1 MYTGEPVSLGGGSM
15 TKQDILHRFT
25 RILSDLL
32 DDESVALTMET
43 RREDVAGWDSFNYV
57 NFIAAAEIELGVK
70 FSVADVESFENVG
83 AVVNQTEKL
92 LAQQLRTD
100 AHN

>member
-1 MYTGEPVSLGGGSM
+1 M
-15 TKQDILHRFT
+15 TKQDILRSFT

-57 NFIAAAEIELGVK
+57 NFIAAVEIELGLK
-70 FSVADVESFENVG
+70 FSVADVESFEDVG
-83 AVVNQTEKL
+83 AIVSRTEKI
-92 LAQQLRTD
+92 LAQHSRSG
-100 AHN
+100 ARA

>member
-1 MYTGEPVSLGGGSM
+1 M
-15 TKQDILHRFT
+15 TKQDILRSFT

-57 NFIAAAEIELGVK
+57 NFIAAVEIELGLK
-70 FSVADVESFENVG
+70 FSVADVESFEDVG
-83 AVVNQTEKL
+83 AIVSQTEKI
-92 LAQQLRTD
+92 LAQHSRSG
-100 AHN
+100 ARA